1 VVGVVGVDPAVVVA
15 ARRDKIERSDICNR
29 CATGGIRARVAGRR
43 LTSDFMSDKSSS
55 SWFRTYIQKSMSKKH
70 SSTSNKLT
78 SSNVHT
84 AHKRLLQWF
93 SGGTWWCSCSGMA
106 LQVGRLWAIPRESQ
120 GLSIN

>member
-55 SWFRTYIQKSMSKKH
+55 SWFRTYIQKSMSKNTLPQV
-70 SSTSNKLT
+70 SSKFQVKYIQHIRGYYNGFQV
-78 SSNVHT
+78 VH
-84 AHKRLLQWF
+84 
-93 SGGTWWCSCSGMA
+93 GGA
-106 LQVGRLWAIPRESQ
+106 VG
-120 GLSIN
+120 